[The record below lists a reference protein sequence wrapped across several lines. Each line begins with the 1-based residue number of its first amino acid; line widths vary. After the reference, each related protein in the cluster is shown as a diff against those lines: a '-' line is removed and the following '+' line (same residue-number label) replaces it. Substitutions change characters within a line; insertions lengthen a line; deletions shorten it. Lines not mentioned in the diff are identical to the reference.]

1 MVKTELISN
10 SGIEILHFCADRP
23 SFFSAFTGLDVLVVP
38 DLDSIIRNQ
47 KETAAEMFHPEV
59 IERKGKRT
67 ATTEQIYRD
76 FDPVE
81 LRNGLENLLP
91 GLFQDRS
98 RQLSI
103 DVPCAFSGKFAKSL
117 SDLGFLVR
125 ASDILPEWMTQLQS
139 LGLET
144 IVSPAEQLPKL
155 DSRDQARQ
163 ATITFEPYPVFENP
177 GSAWIFMLR
186 ETVNSDF
193 GPICIESRT
202 GSGYGNA
209 FSLEDI
215 KNYLNFD
222 SFHKGTIQKPYLN
235 MSAIYGFPITVVD
248 TPTLRFTGLNKQ
260 DQKLISQLRLD
271 ELVTEK
277 FKEIRPD
284 DNKKVVQFPLSE
296 WSQKL
301 NCQPQE
307 LVSSIVR
314 LELAKVLFD
323 ITSYHFAYL
332 QPQDPAEASFFC
344 PRRDLQTGN
353 IKRKKF
359 WPF

>member
-1 MVKTELISN
+1 MVRTELISN
-10 SGIEILHFCADRP
+10 PGIEILHFCADRP
-23 SFFSAFTGLDVLVVP
+23 SFFSAFTGIDILVVP

-47 KETAAEMFHPEV
+47 KETAVQVFHPEV
-59 IERKGKRT
+59 IEKRGKRT

-91 GLFQDRS
+91 GLFQDKS
-98 RQLSI
+98 KQLSI

-117 SDLGFLVR
+117 LDLGFPVR
-125 ASDILPEWMTQLQS
+125 ASDILPEWVTQLQS
-139 LGLET
+139 MGLEA
-144 IVSPAEQLPKL
+144 IVCPAEQLPKL
-155 DSRDQARQ
+155 DSGNHARQ

-193 GPICIESRT
+193 GPICVESRT

-209 FSLEDI
+209 FSLEEI
-215 KNYLNFD
+215 KKGFGFD
-222 SFHKGTIQKPYLN
+222 PYLKGIYKEYFN

-248 TPTLRFTGLNKQ
+248 TPTLRFTGLDKP
-260 DQKLISQLRLD
+260 DQEAMARLKLD
-271 ELVTEK
+271 ELLTEK
-277 FKEIRPD
+277 FREIKPN
-284 DNKKVVQFPLSE
+284 DNNKVVQFSLSE

-307 LVSSIVR
+307 LVDSIIR
-314 LELAKVLFD
+314 LELAKLLFD
-323 ITSYHFAYL
+323 ITPCNFAYL

-344 PRRDLQTGN
+344 HRRDLQTGN